1 MKQYFGLAG
10 QFRTQDEPAYCGL
23 SSLVMALNAMEVDT
37 HRLWKGVWRWFHEDQ
52 LDCCVPLSQI
62 QEEGMSLGTFN
73 CLAECNGAKVVKCV
87 QGGTF
92 EEFEEDVKWVSSSPA
107 EERTMILNYSRQ
119 EFGQTGDGHFSP
131 MGGYH
136 PDLKV

>member
-1 MKQYFGLAG
+1 MNQHIVVSL
-10 QFRTQDEPAYCGL
+10 L
-23 SSLVMALNAMEVDT
+23 SLWPST
-37 HRLWKGVWRWFHEDQ
+37 LWKLTHIGCGKGFGDGFTKINLIVVF
-52 LDCCVPLSQI
+52 LSLII
-62 QEEGMSLGTFN
+62 QKEGMSLGTFN

-87 QGGTF
+87 QGGTL

-107 EERTMILNYSRQ
+107 EERTMILNYSRK

-136 PDLKV
+136 PALKVGFSPK